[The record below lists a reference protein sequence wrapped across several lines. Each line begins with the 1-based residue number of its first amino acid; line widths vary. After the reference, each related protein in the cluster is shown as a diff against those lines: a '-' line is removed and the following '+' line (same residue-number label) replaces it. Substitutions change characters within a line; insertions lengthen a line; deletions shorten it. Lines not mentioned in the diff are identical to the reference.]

1 MSLATETPGMSPTEL
16 RDYYRRRHAS
26 LKADRQTWD
35 THWRELAS
43 YTMPRLGRWFD
54 TDPVTRGGK
63 RHDLIIDSAA
73 TKALRTMAAGM
84 MAGATSPAR
93 PWFRLTTPEPDLN
106 RRYLVRR
113 WLDVATEKTQRVFR
127 KSNTYRALHSIYE
140 ETGLFGTACS
150 IMAPNFDTVL
160 HHHILTVGEYA
171 LQQDFNGKVVTCYRE
186 FDMPV
191 GALVAEFDYDNVSSH
206 VKNLYNAR
214 RYDAMVHVV
223 HAIEPRPLRDAQRR
237 DNLNMPWASVYF
249 EDKTDA
255 QSILRESGFRK
266 FPVLAPRWGTA
277 GSDVYGYSPGM
288 DSLGDTKALQ
298 HQQKRKAQAIDFQVI
313 PPTQHP
319 AHMKGREI
327 NKQPGG
333 STPVEGVGPS
343 NGIRTLWDVNL
354 DLSALREDMQE
365 LRNRIRENYFADLF
379 LMLAQSDLRN
389 MTATEVAQR
398 HEEKLTMLGPV
409 YERLQNELYEPLIDF
424 AFTELLEAGAFP
436 PPPPELEGLELQVEF
451 ISVMAQAQ
459 KAVGAVSADRFI
471 GTIGALANLKKEAL
485 DLLNEDEAVAIYAD
499 MLAIDPRLVRSPD
512 EVAQLREARNRA
524 QAAQAQAELMKT
536 QGEAARGFAALPQTP
551 AQTDVLGMFT
561 GYNNPSPQAI

>member
-1 MSLATETPGMSPTEL
+1 MTLTEETPGMSPTER
-16 RDYYRRRHAS
+16 RDYYRRRHES
-26 LKADRQTWD
+26 LKTERQSWD
-35 THWRELAS
+35 THWKELVA
-43 YTMPRLGRWFD
+43 YTAPRLGRWFD
-54 TDPVTRGGK
+54 TDASNRGMK
-63 RHDLIIDSAA
+63 KHDLIIDSTP

-93 PWFRLTTPEPDLN
+93 PWFRLTTPDPELN
-106 RRYLVRR
+106 RRYMVRR
-113 WLDVATEKTQRVFR
+113 WLDVATEKVQRAFR

-140 ETGLFGTACS
+140 ETGLIGTACS
-150 IMAPNFDTVL
+150 IMAPNYDTVL
-160 HHHILTVGEYA
+160 HHHVLTVGEYA

-191 GALVAEFDYDNVSSH
+191 GALVAEFGYPACSPR
-206 VKNLYNAR
+206 VKSLYNGR
-214 RYDAMVHVV
+214 RYDTMIRCV
-223 HAIEPRPLRDAQRR
+223 HAIEPRPLRDAERR

-255 QSILRESGFRK
+255 TQILRESGFDR
-266 FPVLAPRWGTA
+266 FPVLAPRWGA
-277 GSDVYGYSPGM
+277 ASSDVYGYSPGM
-288 DSLGDTKALQ
+288 DALGDTKALQ
-298 HQQKRKAQAIDFQVI
+298 HQQKRKAQAIDYQVM

-343 NGIRTLWDVNL
+343 NGIRSMWDVNL
-354 DLSALREDMQE
+354 DLSALREDLQE
-365 LRNRIRENYFADLF
+365 LRQRIRENYFADLF

-424 AFTELLEAGAFP
+424 ALAELLAANALP
-436 PPPPELEGLELQVEF
+436 PTPPEMAGVEMQVEF

-471 GTIGALANLKKEAL
+471 GTLGALANLKREAL

-499 MLAIDPRLVRSPD
+499 ILAVDPRLVRSPD
-512 EVAQLREARNRA
+512 EVAQLREARAQA
-524 QAAQAQAELMKT
+524 QAAQAQAELLKT

-561 GYNNPSPQAI
+561 GYNNPAPQSI